1 MQKGIISEC
10 KLIISWPFEKKHF
23 VLLNR
28 NMATEIYMETEK
40 LQCKLLQEYMAEG
53 IPVDLVEFADNRP
66 VLDMLL
72 NRPLGLLALL
82 DEESRFPRATDKT
95 MVEKFHNN
103 IKSKFYQRPK
113 SDAVCFA
120 VHHYA
125 GRVVYTA
132 ENFLEKNRN
141 YLPTEVIQLLRQSHF
156 DMIRFLFQCPIT
168 KTGNLYS
175 ALQDA
180 AATNN
185 NGKSASVLSSPQIEI
200 NEKFNSRGLASQSR
214 AQQTVATYFR
224 YSLMDLLQRMVT
236 GSPQFVRC
244 IKPNDVRSPK
254 MFEKNKILKQLR
266 YTGVL
271 ETIRIRQHG
280 FSHRFPFAEFL
291 KRYCF
296 LGYGFEERVIADR
309 ESCRLLLI
317 RLKMDG
323 WALGK
328 SKVFLKYYH
337 VEYLAKLYEDQVRKI
352 TLVQACVRRWLAK
365 VRVKKIRHQMSAS
378 ILTLQKHV
386 RGWLTRRKVKALE
399 QEKRQKLERE
409 KQSIATRVKRNDF
422 ESVNFSGAPKIKNVP
437 KAIQKPEKMEVDD
450 TTQKERAAVVIQN
463 CKNNSLE

>member
-1 MQKGIISEC
+1 
-10 KLIISWPFEKKHF
+10 
-23 VLLNR
+23 
-28 NMATEIYMETEK
+28 
-40 LQCKLLQEYMAEG
+40 MAEG

-82 DEESRFPRATDKT
+82 DEESRFPRATDKS

-113 SDAVCFA
+113 SDATCFA

-125 GRVVYTA
+125 GRVVYQA
-132 ENFLEKNRN
+132 DNFLEKNRN
-141 YLPTEVIQLLRQSHF
+141 YLPTEVIQLLRQSQY

-175 ALQDA
+175 ALQD
-180 AATNN
+180 
-185 NGKSASVLSSPQIEI
+185 NGGSKMSLVTPQSTQMGGISTADVV

-254 MFEKNKILKQLR
+254 KFDKAKILKQLR

-296 LGYGFEERVIADR
+296 LGFGYDERVIADR

-337 VEYLAKLYEDQVRKI
+337 VEYLAKLYEEQVFI
-352 TLVQACVRRWLAK
+352 F
-365 VRVKKIRHQMSAS
+365 I
-378 ILTLQKHV
+378 
-386 RGWLTRRKVKALE
+386 
-399 QEKRQKLERE
+399 
-409 KQSIATRVKRNDF
+409 
-422 ESVNFSGAPKIKNVP
+422 
-437 KAIQKPEKMEVDD
+437 
-450 TTQKERAAVVIQN
+450 
-463 CKNNSLE
+463 